1 MTWSL
6 AYERRRRRILWLMK
20 KMKSA
25 APGSVSKVKKLV
37 RAGLHARNVAR
48 VKAMPLTSRV
58 LGNWKKAPTS
68 GQQGID
74 GSGVEQSASA
84 RQLAVQDTAA
94 QPSLTKRA
102 SALGAARPQTAPH
115 PQTAPRP
122 QTASEPAARPAEPR
136 TAAPHPT
143 ACNAAPQ
150 ASGLRS
156 NVFNTALLFEGGSMR
171 GAYTSAVATYLLEQ
185 GIYFN
190 QVYGVSA
197 GSSNLVNYL
206 SRDAWRT
213 SVSFTEFMDD
223 PRTGNLGTFLRGKGA
238 FNAEYIYQQAGKP
251 CGVIP
256 FDFATF
262 QQNPAQ
268 CCVFAIDRD
277 TGEDLYFT
285 KEDMSSLDC
294 LTAMV
299 RASST
304 LPMFMPAPVID
315 GHVCYDGGFAAG
327 GGLPLAKIEA
337 DGFEHVVVV
346 RTRKR
351 GYRKNDHNEWA
362 RAFFREHPAMRE
374 AALTR
379 SERYNESCDLL
390 DEWEKDGRA
399 YVFYCDDLT
408 LSGTERDVKLLKENF
423 QAGYDQVRRDWDA
436 LMSFVQKWG

>member
-1 MTWSL
+1 
-6 AYERRRRRILWLMK
+6 MK

-58 LGNWKKAPTS
+58 SGNWKKAPTS
-68 GQQGID
+68 GPQGTD
-74 GSGVEQSASA
+74 GSGAEQSAAA
-84 RQLAVQDTAA
+84 RQLAVQGTKA

-102 SALGAARPQTAPH
+102 SALGAARPQTAPQ
-115 PQTAPRP
+115 PQTAP
-122 QTASEPAARPAEPR
+122 EPAARPAGPR
-136 TAAPHPT
+136 T
-143 ACNAAPQ
+143 AAPQ

-285 KEDMSSLDC
+285 KEDMSSLDR
-294 LTAMV
+294 LTVMV

-362 RAFFREHPAMRE
+362 RAFFRERPAMRE

>member
-1 MTWSL
+1 MNKIKT
-6 AYERRRRRILWLMK
+6 
-20 KMKSA
+20 A
-25 APGSVSKVKKLV
+25 APGSVSKLKKLV
-37 RAGLHARNVAR
+37 RASLHAGNVVR
-48 VKAMPLTSRV
+48 VKTAPLNSRV
-58 LGNWKKAPTS
+58 SGSWKKKAAPAAGPAAKRGTS
-68 GQQGID
+68 APAVPAQDREERSAAVAGSAVTVRNLGSQASVAQQPAKLAFGTD
-74 GSGVEQSASA
+74 AAPSA
-84 RQLAVQDTAA
+84 QAA
-94 QPSLTKRA
+94 PPQA
-102 SALGAARPQTAPH
+102 SALK
-115 PQTAPRP
+115 
-122 QTASEPAARPAEPR
+122 
-136 TAAPHPT
+136 
-143 ACNAAPQ
+143 
-150 ASGLRS
+150 S

-185 GIYFN
+185 GVFFN

-223 PRTGNLGTFLRGKGA
+223 PRTGSLGTFLRGKGA

-251 CGVIP
+251 DGVIP

-262 QQNPAQ
+262 RQNPAQ
-268 CCVFAIDRD
+268 CCVPAIDRD

-285 KEDMSSLDC
+285 KEDMSSLDR
-294 LTAMV
+294 LTVMV

-315 GHVCYDGGFAAG
+315 GHVCYDGGFATG

-351 GYRKNDHNEWA
+351 GYRKDDHNEWA
-362 RAFFREHPAMRE
+362 RAFFRDYPAMRQ
-374 AALTR
+374 AALSR
-379 SERYNESCDLL
+379 SERYNASCDLL

-408 LSGTERDVKLLKENF
+408 LSGTERDVHLLKENF
-423 QAGYDQVRRDWDA
+423 QAGYDQIRRDWDA
-436 LMSFVQKWG
+436 LMEYVQKWG

>member
-1 MTWSL
+1 
-6 AYERRRRRILWLMK
+6 MK

-58 LGNWKKAPTS
+58 SGNWKKAPTS
-68 GQQGID
+68 GPQGTD
-74 GSGVEQSASA
+74 GSGAEQSAA
-84 RQLAVQDTAA
+84 VRQLAVQDTTA
-94 QPSLTKRA
+94 QPSLTKHA
-102 SALGAARPQTAPH
+102 SALGTARPQTAPH
-115 PQTAPRP
+115 PQTAPQSQTAPEP
-122 QTASEPAARPAEPR
+122 QTVPQLQTAPEPAARLAEPQSQTTSHLAVR
-136 TAAPHPT
+136 P
-143 ACNAAPQ
+143 AAPQ

-268 CCVFAIDRD
+268 CCVFAIDLD

-285 KEDMSSLDC
+285 KEDMSSLDR
-294 LTAMV
+294 LTVMV

>member
-1 MTWSL
+1 
-6 AYERRRRRILWLMK
+6 MK

-58 LGNWKKAPTS
+58 SGNWKKAPTS
-68 GQQGID
+68 GPQGTD
-74 GSGVEQSASA
+74 GSGAEQSAAA
-84 RQLAVQDTAA
+84 RQLAVQGTKA

-102 SALGAARPQTAPH
+102 SALGAARPQTAPQ
-115 PQTAPRP
+115 PQTAP
-122 QTASEPAARPAEPR
+122 EPAARPAGPR
-136 TAAPHPT
+136 T
-143 ACNAAPQ
+143 AAPQ

-185 GIYFN
+185 GIHFN

-285 KEDMSSLDC
+285 KEDMSSLDR
-294 LTAMV
+294 LTVMV

>member
-1 MTWSL
+1 
-6 AYERRRRRILWLMK
+6 MK

-58 LGNWKKAPTS
+58 SGNWKKAPTS
-68 GQQGID
+68 GPQGTD
-74 GSGVEQSASA
+74 GSGAEQSAAA
-84 RQLAVQDTAA
+84 RQLAVQGTKA

-102 SALGAARPQTAPH
+102 SALGAARPQTAP
-115 PQTAPRP
+115 
-122 QTASEPAARPAEPR
+122 EPAARPAWPR
-136 TAAPHPT
+136 T
-143 ACNAAPQ
+143 AAPQ

-285 KEDMSSLDC
+285 KEDMSSLDR
-294 LTAMV
+294 LTVMV

>member
-1 MTWSL
+1 
-6 AYERRRRRILWLMK
+6 MK

-25 APGSVSKVKKLV
+25 APRSVSKVKKVV

-58 LGNWKKAPTS
+58 SGGWKKTVPASDP
-68 GQQGID
+68 QGTD
-74 GSGVEQSASA
+74 GSGVEQSAVLVSGQQRAAGSDSEQSA
-84 RQLAVQDTAA
+84 AACQLTVQDATA
-94 QPSLTKRA
+94 QPPLTKRA
-102 SALGAARPQTAPH
+102 TASGAARPQAATQ
-115 PQTAPRP
+115 PQFAPRL
-122 QTASEPAARPAEPR
+122 TVRPAEPR
-136 TAAPHPT
+136 P
-143 ACNAAPQ
+143 AAPQ
-150 ASGLRS
+150 KPGICS

-285 KEDMSSLDC
+285 KEDMSSLDR
-294 LTAMV
+294 LTVMV

-327 GGLPLAKIEA
+327 GGLPLAKIEE
-337 DGFEHVVVV
+337 DGFDHVVVV

-379 SERYNESCDLL
+379 SDRYNESCDLL
-390 DEWEKDGRA
+390 DNWEKAGRA
-399 YVFYCDDLT
+399 YVFYCDDLS

-423 QAGYDQVRRDWDA
+423 QAGYDQIRRDWDA
-436 LMSFVQKWG
+436 LMNFVQKWG

>member
-1 MTWSL
+1 
-6 AYERRRRRILWLMK
+6 MK
-20 KMKSA
+20 KIKTA

-37 RAGLHARNVAR
+37 RAGLHAGNVVR
-48 VKAMPLTSRV
+48 VKAAPLSSHV
-58 LGNWKKAPTS
+58 SGGWKKKAAPLAGPAADVAQQGTSAAIPAPDGEAQPTAMAKSTVAVRNLEPQTAVVQQAAKPAFSSDAAPT
-68 GQQGID
+68 
-74 GSGVEQSASA
+74 
-84 RQLAVQDTAA
+84 A
-94 QPSLTKRA
+94 QA
-102 SALGAARPQTAPH
+102 SALK
-115 PQTAPRP
+115 
-122 QTASEPAARPAEPR
+122 
-136 TAAPHPT
+136 
-143 ACNAAPQ
+143 
-150 ASGLRS
+150 S

-185 GIYFN
+185 GIFFN

-213 SVSFTEFMDD
+213 SVSFTEFMED
-223 PRTGNLGTFLRGKGA
+223 PRTGSLGTFLRGKGA

-251 CGVIP
+251 DGVIP
-256 FDFATF
+256 FDFGTF
-262 QQNPAQ
+262 RQNPAQ
-268 CCVFAIDRD
+268 CCVPAIDRD

-285 KEDMSSLDC
+285 KEDMSSLDR
-294 LTAMV
+294 LTVMV

-315 GHVCYDGGFAAG
+315 GHVCYDGGFATG

-351 GYRKNDHNEWA
+351 GYRKDDHNEWA
-362 RAFFREHPAMRE
+362 RAFFRDYPAMRQ
-374 AALTR
+374 AALSR

-408 LSGTERDVKLLKENF
+408 LSGTERDVHLLKENF
-423 QAGYDQVRRDWDA
+423 QAGYDQIRRDWDA
-436 LMSFVQKWG
+436 LMEYVHKWG

>member
-1 MTWSL
+1 
-6 AYERRRRRILWLMK
+6 MK
-20 KMKSA
+20 KIKTA
-25 APGSVSKVKKLV
+25 APGSVLKVKKLV
-37 RAGLHARNVAR
+37 RAGLHARNVVR
-48 VKAMPLTSRV
+48 VKAAPLSSRV
-58 LGNWKKAPTS
+58 SGDWKKAAPVA
-68 GQQGID
+68 
-74 GSGVEQSASA
+74 GSAVERGTAVSA
-84 RQLAVQDTAA
+84 AVQD
-94 QPSLTKRA
+94 
-102 SALGAARPQTAPH
+102 G
-115 PQTAPRP
+115 
-122 QTASEPAARPAEPR
+122 EARPAATMESTVVVREPEPR
-136 TAAPHPT
+136 AFDVPQPAATKSAVAVHELE
-143 ACNAAPQ
+143 PQ
-150 ASGLRS
+150 AVASEATSLQPATLATSQPDDSAPIAAATSVTPALKS

-185 GIYFN
+185 GVFFN

-251 CGVIP
+251 DGVIP
-256 FDFATF
+256 FDFAAF
-262 QQNPAQ
+262 SQNPAQ
-268 CCVFAIDRD
+268 CCVPAIDRD

-285 KEDMSSLDC
+285 KKDMSSLDR
-294 LTAMV
+294 LTVMV

-315 GHVCYDGGFAAG
+315 GHVCYDGGFATG

-362 RAFFREHPAMRE
+362 RAFFRDYPAMRQ
-374 AALTR
+374 AALSR

-408 LSGTERDVKLLKENF
+408 LSGTERDVHLLKENF
-423 QAGYDQVRRDWDA
+423 QAGYDQIRRDWDA
-436 LMSFVQKWG
+436 LMNYVQKWG